1 MKKNFIKFI
10 AQLAVVSTLA
20 GVGLIALT
28 GEPTDDANFIKIF
41 AIQMIVAVVCLGSA
55 IVLGKKWHINRKLSA
70 TGLFQ

>member
-10 AQLAVVSTLA
+10 AQIALV
-20 GVGLIALT
+20 GVLSAIGIVALT

-41 AIQMIVAVVCLGSA
+41 AIQMIVAVICLGSA
-55 IVLGKKWHINRKLSA
+55 IVLGRKWQINRKLTA

>member
-10 AQLAVVSTLA
+10 AQIAVVSALA
-20 GVGLIALT
+20 GVGLVALT
-28 GEPTDDANFIKIF
+28 GEPAEDADFIKIF

-55 IVLGKKWHINRKLSA
+55 IFFGRKWQINRKLEA

>member
-10 AQLAVVSTLA
+10 AQLAVVSALA

-28 GEPTDDANFIKIF
+28 GEPAEGTCFIEIF
-41 AIQMIVAVVCLGSA
+41 AIQMLVAAVCLGSA
-55 IVLGKKWHINRKLSA
+55 YVLGRKWQINRKLTA

>member
-10 AQLAVVSTLA
+10 AQLAGVTALA

-28 GEPTDDANFIKIF
+28 GEPAEGTCFIKIF
-41 AIQMIVAVVCLGSA
+41 AIQMLVAAICLGSA
-55 IVLGKKWHINRKLSA
+55 IVLGRKWQINRKLTA